1 MEQQIR
7 TLEKQRFQYLIDK
20 QYQKFAEICE
30 DNLRYVHTS
39 GTVDSLTSF
48 MNKLQA
54 GYYDYQKID
63 YDIVDIIEM
72 SDCIIVTANFY
83 AELLVDQEPRVLQ
96 NRAISIW
103 KKGTDQPKLFI
114 YQATPYK

>member
-1 MEQQIR
+1 MEQHIR
-7 TLEKQRFQYLIDK
+7 TLEKKRFQYLIDK
-20 QYQKFAEICE
+20 HYQQFADMCD

-39 GTVDSLTSF
+39 GTVDTLSSF
-48 MNKLQA
+48 MTKLQA

-72 SDCIIVTANFY
+72 SDCIIVTANFH
-83 AELLVDQEPRVLQ
+83 AQLLVDQEPRVLQ

-103 KKGTDQPKLFI
+103 KKQASQPKLFI
-114 YQATPYK
+114 YQATPFK